1 MDAHEEWERIV
12 TGKDPTR
19 TRQARRREQES
30 QASKQRRI
38 RLLIAVMVVCA
49 LIGALMFTWIM
60 WERRQAQ
67 QEQSRAASSAIQAD
81 PRKDLSPQADE
92 YNQRLLLKPQIIGET
107 MEDGETAGDF
117 SFNTDTVYHDV
128 LDYGDGVM
136 GQLLIPVIGV
146 NMPIR
151 HGANGYALEHG
162 VGHLHGTSLPVGGAD
177 THAVLT
183 GHTGEADKALFS
195 RLNELETGD
204 LFYVK
209 TGARTL
215 AYRVE
220 DVRTVLPKETGSLKI
235 RKGEDLVT
243 LVTCT
248 PIFVNSHRLLVT
260 GVRQRI
266 PDQAPWPE
274 ETIRQVSREGSL
286 SQAWRVMLVVSAVL
300 LPCAVLWVKRHE
312 PEHVAHRRLLRRD
325 LR

>member
-30 QASKQRRI
+30 QTSKQRRI

-92 YNQRLLLKPQIIGET
+92 YNRQLLLKPQIIGET

-204 LFYVK
+204 LFYIK

-220 DVRTVLPKETGSLKI
+220 DVRTVLPKETESLKI
-235 RKGEDLVT
+235 RKGKDLVT

-286 SQAWRVMLVVSAVL
+286 PQAWRVMLVVLAVL
-300 LPCAVLWVKRHE
+300 LPCAVLWGKRHE
-312 PEHVAHRRLLRRD
+312 PERVAHRKWSRRD

>member
-19 TRQARRREQES
+19 TRQSRRREQES
-30 QASKQRRI
+30 QASKQRLI

-60 WERRQAQ
+60 WERGQAQ
-67 QEQSRAASSAIQAD
+67 HEQTRAAASAIQAD
-81 PRKDLSPQADE
+81 PRKDLSPVADE
-92 YNQRLLLKPQIIGET
+92 YNRQLAAKPQIIGET

-204 LFYVK
+204 LFYIK

-220 DVRTVLPKETGSLKI
+220 DVRTVLPKETESLKI
-235 RKGEDLVT
+235 RKGKDLVT

-286 SQAWRVMLVVSAVL
+286 PQAWRVMLVVLAVL
-300 LPCAVLWVKRHE
+300 LPCAVLWGKRHE
-312 PEHVAHRRLLRRD
+312 PERVAHRKWSRRD

>member
-12 TGKDPTR
+12 TGRDPAR
-19 TRQARRREQES
+19 SRQSRRREQES
-30 QASKQRRI
+30 RASKRRLI
-38 RLLIAVMVVCA
+38 RMLTVIMVVCA
-49 LIGALMFTWIM
+49 LVGAATFGWIM

-67 QEQSRAASSAIQAD
+67 QEQTRAAASAIQAD
-81 PRKDLSPQADE
+81 PRKDLSPVADE
-92 YNQRLLLKPQIIGET
+92 YNRQLAATPQIIGET

-136 GQLLIPVIGV
+136 GQLLIPAIGV
-146 NMPIR
+146 DMPIR
-151 HGANGYALEHG
+151 HGADGYALEHG
-162 VGHLHGTSLPVGGAD
+162 VGHLHGTSLPVGGRD

-195 RLNELETGD
+195 RLNELDTGD

-209 TGARTL
+209 TGARIL

-220 DVRTVLPKETGSLKI
+220 AVRTVLPKDTGSLKI
-235 RKGEDLVT
+235 QKGKDLVT

-248 PIFVNSHRLLVT
+248 PIFLNTHRLLVT

-274 ETIRQVSREGSL
+274 ETIRQVSRQDSS
-286 SQAWRVMLVVSAVL
+286 SQAWRVMLVVLAVL

-312 PEHVAHRRLLRRD
+312 PAHVAHRKWSRRD